1 MQSQG
6 RTMATKIKG
15 KPAAKSGAK
24 ARGKAQATATQI
36 DAPANIGN
44 PRMGWGSDAI
54 AELLARMDFPYISLV
69 PGASYRGFH
78 DSIVNYLGNK
88 NPRMLVNLHEEHAVA
103 VAHGWAKVTD
113 KPLPVALH
121 SNVGLMHGTM
131 AIFNAWC
138 DRVPMLIFGAN
149 GPVDA
154 NERRPWIDWIHS
166 TSDMGAQIRDYTKW
180 DDTPMSVPAAFESI
194 LRGHQLTSTQPC
206 APVYI
211 CLDAGVQEKKLDEQ
225 PEFPDLTRYR
235 AAEAPAPS
243 EEQVAR
249 SADWLLKAK
258 RPLVMLGR
266 GSRDEGDWLRRIK
279 LVEQLGAAVI
289 TDMHNPAVFPTNHP
303 NHLIEPRFRPSPR
316 SAEIVKQADVIL
328 ILDWLDPAGYFAQ
341 TLKIGLVEA
350 PQAKIINVSLDSYLH
365 RGWSKD
371 HQALPAA
378 DLPVLA
384 GTDSFIAALL
394 EEVGR
399 RTKGKAKSLSAFKVP
414 AAPAAA
420 KRALDKSRARGGMNL
435 RELADATVAELEGK
449 DISYIKLPL
458 GWPGDAISFNHPLD
472 YLGHDGGG
480 GVGSGPGIS
489 VGCALALKDT
499 GRIPVA
505 LVGDGDF
512 MMGSNA
518 LWTAAHNKIPF
529 LMVVCNNRSYF
540 NDETHQERMA
550 VVRGR
555 PPENK
560 WIGQRLD
567 EPAVDLAAIARA
579 QGLDAEGPVW
589 DAGALRAALKRGVEV
604 VENGGTYVIDARI
617 DTGYAEPMMTHPGNR
632 KAG

>member
-1 MQSQG
+1 
-6 RTMATKIKG
+6 MATKIASKSAKPKARTATKSSQID
-15 KPAAKSGAK
+15 KPA
-24 ARGKAQATATQI
+24 
-36 DAPANIGN
+36 NLGN
-44 PRMGWGSDAI
+44 PRMGWASDAI
-54 AELLARMDFPYISLV
+54 AELLSRMDFPYISLV

-103 VAHGWAKVTD
+103 VAHGYAKVTD

-138 DRVPMLIFGAN
+138 DRAPMLIFGAN

-166 TSDMGAQIRDYTKW
+166 TADMGAQIRDYTKW
-180 DDTPMSVPAAFESI
+180 DDQPASVPAAFESI
-194 LRGHQLTSTQPC
+194 LRANQLTRTQPC
-206 APVYI
+206 APVYV
-211 CLDAGVQEKKLDEQ
+211 CLDAGLQESKLEEE
-225 PEFPDLTRYR
+225 PEFPDISRFQP
-235 AAEAPAPS
+235 AEPPAPS

-249 SADWLLKAK
+249 AADWLLRAK
-258 RPLVMLGR
+258 RPLIMLGR
-266 GSRDEGDWLRRIK
+266 GSRDTGDWKRRVR
-279 LVEQLGAAVI
+279 LAELLGAAVI

-316 SAEIVKQADVIL
+316 SIEIVKQADVVL
-328 ILDWLDPAGYFAQ
+328 VLDWLDPAGYFAM
-341 TLKIGLVEA
+341 TVKSNIGNSPA
-350 PQAKIINVSLDSYLH
+350 AKIINVSVDSYLH

-378 DLPVLA
+378 DLPILSSP
-384 GTDSFIAALL
+384 DPFIAALVT
-394 EEVGR
+394 EVER
-399 RTKGKAKSLSAFKVP
+399 RTKGKAKPLASFKVP
-414 AAPAAA
+414 PVPAA
-420 KRALDKSRARGGMNL
+420 KQTLDRSRARGGMKL
-435 RELADATVAELEGK
+435 RDLADAVVATLKGK
-449 DISYIKLPL
+449 PVSYTKLPL

-472 YLGHDGGG
+472 YMGHDGGG
-480 GVGSGPGIS
+480 GVGSGPGIA
-489 VGCALALKDT
+489 VGCALGLMNS

-512 MMGSNA
+512 LMGCNA

-529 LMVVCNNRSYF
+529 LMVIANNRSYF

-567 EPAVDLAAIARA
+567 DPAVDLAAMARA
-579 QGLDAEGPVW
+579 QGLQAEGPIW
-589 DAGALRAALKRGVEV
+589 DAADLKAALKRGVAA
-604 VENGGTYVIDARI
+604 VEKGGTYVIDVRI

>member
-1 MQSQG
+1 
-6 RTMATKIKG
+6 MATKAATKAVTKKAVKAKG
-15 KPAAKSGAK
+15 GKSG
-24 ARGKAQATATQI
+24 QI
-36 DAPANIGN
+36 DKPANIGN
-44 PRMGWGSDAI
+44 PQMGWASDAI
-54 AELLARMDFPYISLV
+54 AELLSRMGFEYISLV

-103 VAHGWAKVTD
+103 VAHGYAKVTD

-149 GPVDA
+149 GPADA

-166 TSDMGAQIRDYTKW
+166 TSDMGALVRDYTKW
-180 DDTPMSVPAAFESI
+180 DDAPTSVPAAFESI
-194 LRGHQLTSTQPC
+194 LRANQITRTAPNG
-206 APVYI
+206 PVYV
-211 CLDAGVQEKKLDEQ
+211 CLDAGLQEAKLDGEV
-225 PEFPDLTRYR
+225 EFPDLARFQP
-235 AAEAPAPS
+235 AEPPSPS
-243 EEQVAR
+243 EEAVAR
-249 SADWLLKAK
+249 AADWLLKAK
-258 RPLVMLGR
+258 RPLIMMGR
-266 GSRDEGDWLRRIK
+266 GSRDAGDWKRRVR
-279 LVEQLGAAVI
+279 LAEQLGAAVV

-303 NHLIEPRFRPSPR
+303 NHLVEPRFRPSPR
-316 SAEIVKQADVIL
+316 STELLKQADVVL
-328 ILDWLDPAGYFAQ
+328 IIDWLDPAGYFAQ
-341 TLKIGLVEA
+341 TVKTSIGNS
-350 PQAKIINVSLDSYLH
+350 PTAKIINVSVDSYMH

-371 HQALPAA
+371 HQALPAS
-378 DLPVLA
+378 DLSVLSA
-384 GTDSFIAALL
+384 PDPFISALL
-394 EEVGR
+394 IEVER
-399 RTKGKAKSLSAFKVP
+399 RTKGKAKPLAPFKVSP
-414 AAPAAA
+414 APVAA

-435 RELADATVAELEGK
+435 RELADAVVATLKGK
-449 DISYIKLPL
+449 PVSYIKLPL

-489 VGCALALKDT
+489 VGCALALMNT
-499 GRIPVA
+499 GRLPVA

-512 MMGSNA
+512 MMGCNA
-518 LWTAAHNKIPF
+518 LWTAAHNRIPF
-529 LMVVCNNRSYF
+529 LMVIANNRSYF

-567 EPAVDLAAIARA
+567 DPAVDLASMARA
-579 QGLDAEGPVW
+579 QGVVAEGPIW
-589 DAGALRAALKRGVEV
+589 DADGLRAALKRGVAA
-604 VENGGTYVIDARI
+604 VEKGQTFVIDARI
-617 DTGYAEPMMTHPGNR
+617 DTGYAEPMMTHTGSR